1 MVRQLLFLA
10 TTLLMNSRMMI
21 ASLIMVMSFGANLLA
36 QETLPLHAGVGS
48 EWYYDIASLR
58 VPYGYDYGYI
68 KVAIVRDTIVD
79 DTPCLKTVTEFYNE
93 RGHLFDRKTGL
104 VLYEGAKAY
113 DLCNGKKYLKYD
125 LDAQEGEEVPI
136 GFNYLQMDP
145 QRHGILGA
153 KAIVE
158 KRELVDID
166 GHQLIRQLY
175 KIDVRYKTAEGSVVD
190 TLRRS
195 FTQLIGCEE
204 RDNLQGIFPL
214 VYDPTGDIKLF
225 DSKDEKL
232 RCFRS
237 STFNY
242 KAKYGNDC
250 DYVSYPVAIDA
261 VQRGVPRLWIEGNKL
276 LWSEVTPQVISV
288 YDMSATLI
296 RRVTIADGVSSA
308 GLDFLTKGESYLFVV
323 EDSLGQRYAQTLL
336 F

>member
-58 VPYGYDYGYI
+58 VPYGYEYGYI
-68 KVAIVRDTIVD
+68 KVAIVQDTIVD
-79 DTPCLKTVTEFYNE
+79 EIPCLKTVTEFYNE

-113 DLCNGKKYLKYD
+113 DLCDGKKYLKYD

-158 KRELVDID
+158 KRDLVDID

-175 KIDVRYKTAEGSVVD
+175 KIDVRYKTEEGEVVD

-195 FTQLIGCEE
+195 FTQLLGCEE
-204 RDNLQGIFPL
+204 RDNLQGIIPL
-214 VYDPTGDIKLF
+214 WHDPTGDTKLF
-225 DSKDEKL
+225 DSPNGKF
-232 RCFRS
+232 RCFHS
-237 STFNY
+237 PSFEY
-242 KAKYGNDC
+242 KAKYGHDC
-250 DYVSYPVAIDA
+250 DYVSYPVAIEL
-261 VQRGVPRLWIEGNKL
+261 VQRATPRLWIEGDKL

-296 RRVTIADGVSSA
+296 RRVRIADGVSSA
-308 GLDFLTKGESYLFVV
+308 EVDFLTKGESYLFVV
-323 EDSLGQRYAQTLL
+323 EDSLDQRDAQILL

>member
-1 MVRQLLFLA
+1 
-10 TTLLMNSRMMI
+10 MNSKVI
-21 ASLIMVMSFGANLLA
+21 LASLVMGMLCAITLQA
-36 QETLPLHAGVGS
+36 QEALPLHPGVGS
-48 EWYYDIASLR
+48 EWYYDYATLR
-58 VPYGYDYGYI
+58 VPYGYEYGCV

-79 DTPCLKTVTEFYNE
+79 EIPCLKTVTEFYNE

-113 DLCNGKKYLKYD
+113 DLCDGKKYLKYD

-136 GFNYLQMDP
+136 GFNYQQMDP
-145 QRHGILGA
+145 QIHGILGA

-175 KIDVRYKTAEGSVVD
+175 KIDVRYKTEEGEVVD

-195 FTQLIGCEE
+195 FTQLLGCEE

-214 VYDPTGDIKLF
+214 VYDPTGDTQLF
-225 DSKDEKL
+225 DSTNEKF
-232 RCFRS
+232 RCFHS
-237 STFNY
+237 PSFEY
-242 KAKYGNDC
+242 KAKYGHDC
-250 DYVSYPVAIDA
+250 DYVSYPVAIEL
-261 VQRGVPRLWIEGNKL
+261 VQRATPRLWIEGDKL
-276 LWSEVTPQVISV
+276 LWSEVIPQVISV

-308 GLDFLTKGESYLFVV
+308 GLNFLTKGESYLFVV
-323 EDSLGQRYAQTLL
+323 ENSLDQRYAQTLL

>member
-1 MVRQLLFLA
+1 
-10 TTLLMNSRMMI
+10 MI

-58 VPYGYDYGYI
+58 VPYGYEYGYI
-68 KVAIVRDTIVD
+68 KVAIVQDTVVD
-79 DTPCLKTVTEFYNE
+79 ETPCLKTVTEFYNE
-93 RGHLFDRKTGL
+93 RGHLFDCKTGL

-113 DLCNGKKYLKYD
+113 DLCDGKKYLKYD

-225 DSKDEKL
+225 DSKNEKL

-250 DYVSYPVAIDA
+250 DYVSYPVA
-261 VQRGVPRLWIEGNKL
+261 VQSGLETTTKLWVEGDKL
-276 LWSEVTPQVISV
+276 LWSGAEPQTISV
-288 YDMSATLI
+288 YDMSARLI
-296 RRVTIADGVSSA
+296 RSLTIADETSSV
-308 GLDFLTKGESYLFVV
+308 GLNFLPKGESYLVV
-323 EDSLGQRYAQTLL
+323 VIDRLGNRYAHTFLL
-336 F
+336 

>member
-1 MVRQLLFLA
+1 
-10 TTLLMNSRMMI
+10 MNSKVI
-21 ASLIMVMSFGANLLA
+21 LASLVMGMLCAITLQA
-36 QETLPLHAGVGS
+36 QEALPLHPGVGS
-48 EWYYDIASLR
+48 EWYYDYATLR
-58 VPYGYDYGYI
+58 VPYGYEYGCV
-68 KVAIVRDTIVD
+68 KVAIVQDTVVD
-79 DTPCLKTVTEFYNE
+79 ETPCLKTVTEFYNE

-113 DLCNGKKYLKYD
+113 DLCDGKKYLKYD

-136 GFNYLQMDP
+136 GFNYQQMDP

-166 GHQLIRQLY
+166 GHQLIRQHY
-175 KIDVRYKTAEGSVVD
+175 KIDVRYETAEGSVVD

-195 FTQLIGCEE
+195 FTQLLGCEE

-214 VYDPTGDIKLF
+214 VYDPTGDTQLF
-225 DSKDEKL
+225 DSTNEKF
-232 RCFRS
+232 RCFHS
-237 STFNY
+237 PSFEY
-242 KAKYGNDC
+242 KAKYGHDC
-250 DYVSYPVAIDA
+250 DYVSYPVAIEL
-261 VQRGVPRLWIEGNKL
+261 VQRATPRLWIEGYKL

-288 YDMSATLI
+288 YDMSAILI

-308 GLDFLTKGESYLFVV
+308 KVDFLTKGESYLFVV
-323 EDSLGQRYAQTLL
+323 ENSLDQRYAQTLL

>member
-1 MVRQLLFLA
+1 
-10 TTLLMNSRMMI
+10 MNSKVI
-21 ASLIMVMSFGANLLA
+21 LASLVMGMLCAITLQA
-36 QETLPLHAGVGS
+36 QEALPLHPGVGS
-48 EWYYDIASLR
+48 EWYYDYATLR
-58 VPYGYDYGYI
+58 VPYGYEYGCV
-68 KVAIVRDTIVD
+68 KVAIVRDTIVNEI
-79 DTPCLKTVTEFYNE
+79 PCLKTVTEFYNE

-113 DLCNGKKYLKYD
+113 DLCDGKKYLKYD

-136 GFNYLQMDP
+136 GFNYQQMDP
-145 QRHGILGA
+145 QIHGILGA

-175 KIDVRYKTAEGSVVD
+175 KIDVRYKTEEGEVVD

-195 FTQLIGCEE
+195 FTQLLGCEE

-214 VYDPTGDIKLF
+214 VYDPTGDTQLF
-225 DSKDEKL
+225 DSTNEKF
-232 RCFRS
+232 RCFHS
-237 STFNY
+237 PSFEY
-242 KAKYGNDC
+242 KAKYGHDC
-250 DYVSYPVAIDA
+250 DYVSYPVAIEL
-261 VQRGVPRLWIEGNKL
+261 VQRATPRLWIEGDKL

-288 YDMSATLI
+288 YDMSAILI

-308 GLDFLTKGESYLFVV
+308 KVDFLTKGESYLFVV
-323 EDSLGQRYAQTLL
+323 ENSLDQRYAQTLL

>member
-1 MVRQLLFLA
+1 
-10 TTLLMNSRMMI
+10 MI

>member
-1 MVRQLLFLA
+1 
-10 TTLLMNSRMMI
+10 MNSKVI
-21 ASLIMVMSFGANLLA
+21 LASLVMGMLCAITLQA
-36 QETLPLHAGVGS
+36 QEALPLHPGVGS

-58 VPYGYDYGYI
+58 VPYGYEYGCV
-68 KVAIVRDTIVD
+68 KVAIVRDTIVNEI
-79 DTPCLKTVTEFYNE
+79 PCLKTVTEFYNE

-113 DLCNGKKYLKYD
+113 DLCDGKKYLKYD

-136 GFNYLQMDP
+136 GFNYQQMDP
-145 QRHGILGA
+145 QIHGILGA

-175 KIDVRYKTAEGSVVD
+175 KIDVRYKTEEGEVVD

-195 FTQLIGCEE
+195 FTQLLGCEE

-214 VYDPTGDIKLF
+214 VYDPTGDTQLF
-225 DSKDEKL
+225 DSPNEKF
-232 RCFRS
+232 RCFHS
-237 STFNY
+237 PSFEY

-250 DYVSYPVAIDA
+250 DYVSYPVAIEL
-261 VQRGVPRLWIEGNKL
+261 VQRATPRLWIEGDKL
-276 LWSEVTPQVISV
+276 LWSEVIPQVISV

-296 RRVTIADGVSSA
+296 RRVAVADGVSSA
-308 GLDFLTKGESYLFVV
+308 GLNFLTKGESYLFVV
-323 EDSLGQRYAQTLL
+323 ENSLDQRYAQTLL

>member
-1 MVRQLLFLA
+1 
-10 TTLLMNSRMMI
+10 MNSRMLI

-58 VPYGYDYGYI
+58 VPYGYEYGYI
-68 KVAIVRDTIVD
+68 KVAIVQDTIVD
-79 DTPCLKTVTEFYNE
+79 EIPCLKTVTEFYNE

-113 DLCNGKKYLKYD
+113 DLCDGKKYLKYD

-145 QRHGILGA
+145 QRHGVLGA

-261 VQRGVPRLWIEGNKL
+261 VQSATPRLWIEGDKL
-276 LWSEVTPQVISV
+276 VWSEVTPQAISV

>member
-1 MVRQLLFLA
+1 
-10 TTLLMNSRMMI
+10 MI

-58 VPYGYDYGYI
+58 VPYGYEYGYI
-68 KVAIVRDTIVD
+68 KVAIVQDTVVD
-79 DTPCLKTVTEFYNE
+79 ETPCLKTVTEFYNE

-113 DLCNGKKYLKYD
+113 DLCDGKKYLKYD

-225 DSKDEKL
+225 DSKNEKL

-250 DYVSYPVAIDA
+250 DYVSYPVA
-261 VQRGVPRLWIEGNKL
+261 VQSGLETTTKLWVEGDKL
-276 LWSEVTPQVISV
+276 LWSGAEPQTISV
-288 YDMSATLI
+288 YDMSARLI
-296 RRVTIADGVSSA
+296 RSLAIADETSSVW
-308 GLDFLTKGESYLFVV
+308 LNFLSKGESYLVV
-323 EDSLGQRYAQTLL
+323 VIDRLGNRYAHTFLL
-336 F
+336 

>member
-1 MVRQLLFLA
+1 
-10 TTLLMNSRMMI
+10 MNSKVI
-21 ASLIMVMSFGANLLA
+21 LASLVMGMLCAITLQA
-36 QETLPLHAGVGS
+36 QEALPLHPGVGS
-48 EWYYDIASLR
+48 EWYYDYATLK
-58 VPYGYDYGYI
+58 VPYGYEYGCV

-79 DTPCLKTVTEFYNE
+79 EIPCLKTVTEFYNE

-113 DLCNGKKYLKYD
+113 DLCDGKKYLKYD

-136 GFNYLQMDP
+136 GFNYQQMDP
-145 QRHGILGA
+145 QIHGILGA

-175 KIDVRYKTAEGSVVD
+175 KIDVRYKTEEGEVVD

-195 FTQLIGCEE
+195 FTQLLGCEE

-214 VYDPTGDIKLF
+214 VYDPTGDTQLF
-225 DSKDEKL
+225 DSTNEKF
-232 RCFRS
+232 RCFHS
-237 STFNY
+237 PSFEY

-250 DYVSYPVAIDA
+250 NYVSYPVTIEL
-261 VQRGVPRLWIEGNKL
+261 VQRATPRLWIEGNSL

-296 RRVTIADGVSSA
+296 RRVTVADGVSSA
-308 GLDFLTKGESYLFVV
+308 GLNFLTKGESYLFVV
-323 EDSLGQRYAQTLL
+323 ENSLDQRYAQTLL

>member
-1 MVRQLLFLA
+1 
-10 TTLLMNSRMMI
+10 MNSKVI
-21 ASLIMVMSFGANLLA
+21 LASLVMGMLCAITLQA
-36 QETLPLHAGVGS
+36 QEALPLHPGVGA
-48 EWYYDIASLR
+48 EWYYDYATLR
-58 VPYGYDYGYI
+58 VPYGYEYGCV

-79 DTPCLKTVTEFYNE
+79 EIPCLKTVTEFYNE

-113 DLCNGKKYLKYD
+113 DLCDGKKYLKYD

-136 GFNYLQMDP
+136 GFNYQQMDP
-145 QRHGILGA
+145 QIHGILGA

-175 KIDVRYKTAEGSVVD
+175 KIDVRYKTEEGEVVD

-195 FTQLIGCEE
+195 FTQLLGCEE

-214 VYDPTGDIKLF
+214 VYDPTGDTQLF
-225 DSKDEKL
+225 DSTNEKF
-232 RCFRS
+232 RCFHS
-237 STFNY
+237 PSFEY

-250 DYVSYPVAIDA
+250 DYVSYPVAIEL
-261 VQRGVPRLWIEGNKL
+261 VQRATPRLWIEGDKL
-276 LWSEVTPQVISV
+276 LWSEVIPQVISV

-296 RRVTIADGVSSA
+296 RRVAVADGVSSA
-308 GLDFLTKGESYLFVV
+308 GLNFLTKGESYLFVV
-323 EDSLGQRYAQTLL
+323 ENSLDQRYAQTLL

>member
-1 MVRQLLFLA
+1 
-10 TTLLMNSRMMI
+10 MNSKVI
-21 ASLIMVMSFGANLLA
+21 LASLVMGMLCAITLQA
-36 QETLPLHAGVGS
+36 QEALPLHPGVGS
-48 EWYYDIASLR
+48 EWYYDYATLR
-58 VPYGYDYGYI
+58 VPYGYEYGCV

-79 DTPCLKTVTEFYNE
+79 EIPCLKTVTEFYNE

-113 DLCNGKKYLKYD
+113 DLCDGKKYLKYD

-136 GFNYLQMDP
+136 GFNYQQMDP
-145 QRHGILGA
+145 QIHGILGA

-175 KIDVRYKTAEGSVVD
+175 KIDVRYKTEEGEVVD

-195 FTQLIGCEE
+195 FTQLLGCEE

-214 VYDPTGDIKLF
+214 VYDPTGDTQLF
-225 DSKDEKL
+225 DSTNEKF
-232 RCFRS
+232 RCFHS
-237 STFNY
+237 PSFEY

-250 DYVSYPVAIDA
+250 DYVSYPVAIEL
-261 VQRGVPRLWIEGNKL
+261 VQRATPRLWIEGDKL

-288 YDMSATLI
+288 YDMSAILI

-308 GLDFLTKGESYLFVV
+308 KVDFLTKGESYLFVV
-323 EDSLGQRYAQTLL
+323 ENSLDQRYAQTLL

>member
-1 MVRQLLFLA
+1 
-10 TTLLMNSRMMI
+10 MNSKVI
-21 ASLIMVMSFGANLLA
+21 LASLVMGMLCAITLQA
-36 QETLPLHAGVGS
+36 QEALPLHPGVGS
-48 EWYYDIASLR
+48 EWYYDYATLR
-58 VPYGYDYGYI
+58 VPYGYEYGCV

-79 DTPCLKTVTEFYNE
+79 EIPCLKTVTEFYNE

-113 DLCNGKKYLKYD
+113 DLCDGKKYLKYD

-136 GFNYLQMDP
+136 GFNYQQMDP
-145 QRHGILGA
+145 QIHGILGA

-175 KIDVRYKTAEGSVVD
+175 KIDVRYKTEEGEVVD

-214 VYDPTGDIKLF
+214 WYDPTGDTKLF
-225 DSKDEKL
+225 DSTNEKF
-232 RCFRS
+232 RCFHS
-237 STFNY
+237 PSFEY

-250 DYVSYPVAIDA
+250 DYVSYPVAIEL
-261 VQRGVPRLWIEGNKL
+261 VQRATPRLWIEGNKL
-276 LWSEVTPQVISV
+276 LWSEVIPQVISV

-296 RRVTIADGVSSA
+296 RRVTVADGVSSA
-308 GLDFLTKGESYLFVV
+308 GLNFLTKGESYLFVV
-323 EDSLGQRYAQTLL
+323 ENSLDQRYAQTLL

>member
-1 MVRQLLFLA
+1 
-10 TTLLMNSRMMI
+10 MNSKVI
-21 ASLIMVMSFGANLLA
+21 LASLVMGMLCAITLQA
-36 QETLPLHAGVGS
+36 QEALPLHPGVGS
-48 EWYYDIASLR
+48 EWYYDYATLR
-58 VPYGYDYGYI
+58 VPYGYEYGCV

-79 DTPCLKTVTEFYNE
+79 EIPCLKTVTEFYNE

-113 DLCNGKKYLKYD
+113 DLCDGKKYLKYD

-136 GFNYLQMDP
+136 GFNYQQMDP
-145 QRHGILGA
+145 QIHGIIGA

-158 KRELVDID
+158 NRELVDID

-175 KIDVRYKTAEGSVVD
+175 KIDVRYKTEEGEVVD

-195 FTQLIGCEE
+195 FTQLLGCEE

-214 VYDPTGDIKLF
+214 VYDPTGDTQLF
-225 DSKDEKL
+225 DSTNEKF
-232 RCFRS
+232 RCFHS
-237 STFNY
+237 PSFEY

-250 DYVSYPVAIDA
+250 DYVSYPVAIEL
-261 VQRGVPRLWIEGNKL
+261 VQRSTPRLWIEGDKL

-288 YDMSATLI
+288 YDMSAILI

-308 GLDFLTKGESYLFVV
+308 KVDFLTKGESYLFVV
-323 EDSLGQRYAQTLL
+323 ENSLDQRYAQTLL

>member
-1 MVRQLLFLA
+1 MLL
-10 TTLLMNSRMMI
+10 TLKNKVIMNSRMMI

-58 VPYGYDYGYI
+58 VPYGYEYGYI
-68 KVAIVRDTIVD
+68 KVAIVQDTVVD
-79 DTPCLKTVTEFYNE
+79 ETPCLKTVTEFYNE
-93 RGHLFDRKTGL
+93 RGHLFDCKTGL

-113 DLCNGKKYLKYD
+113 DLCDGKKYLKYD

-225 DSKDEKL
+225 DSKNEKL

-250 DYVSYPVAIDA
+250 DYVSYPVA
-261 VQRGVPRLWIEGNKL
+261 VQSGLETTTKLWVEGDKL
-276 LWSEVTPQVISV
+276 LWSGAEPQTISV
-288 YDMSATLI
+288 YDMSARLI
-296 RRVTIADGVSSA
+296 RSLTIADETSSV
-308 GLDFLTKGESYLFVV
+308 GLNFLPKGESYLVV
-323 EDSLGQRYAQTLL
+323 VIDRLGNRYAHTFLL
-336 F
+336 

>member
-1 MVRQLLFLA
+1 MKSKVIL
-10 TTLLMNSRMMI
+10 
-21 ASLIMVMSFGANLLA
+21 ASLVMGMLCAITLQA
-36 QETLPLHAGVGS
+36 QEALPLHPGVGS
-48 EWYYDIASLR
+48 EWYYDYATLR
-58 VPYGYDYGYI
+58 VPYGYEYGCV

-79 DTPCLKTVTEFYNE
+79 EIPCLKTVTEFYNE
-93 RGHLFDRKTGL
+93 REHLFDRKTGL

-113 DLCNGKKYLKYD
+113 DLCDGKKYLKYD

-136 GFNYLQMDP
+136 GFNYQQMNP
-145 QRHGILGA
+145 QRHSILGA

-175 KIDVRYKTAEGSVVD
+175 KIDVRYKTEEGEVVD

-195 FTQLIGCEE
+195 FTQLLGCEE

-214 VYDPTGDIKLF
+214 VYDPTGDTQLF
-225 DSKDEKL
+225 DSTNEKF
-232 RCFRS
+232 RCFHS
-237 STFNY
+237 PSFEY

-250 DYVSYPVAIDA
+250 DYVSYPVAIEL
-261 VQRGVPRLWIEGNKL
+261 VQRATPRLWIEGDKL
-276 LWSEVTPQVISV
+276 LWSEVIPQVISV

-296 RRVTIADGVSSA
+296 RRVAVADGVSSA
-308 GLDFLTKGESYLFVV
+308 GLNFLTKGESYLFVV
-323 EDSLGQRYAQTLL
+323 ENSLDQRYAQTLL

>member
-1 MVRQLLFLA
+1 M
-10 TTLLMNSRMMI
+10 
-21 ASLIMVMSFGANLLA
+21 
-36 QETLPLHAGVGS
+36 
-48 EWYYDIASLR
+48 
-58 VPYGYDYGYI
+58 
-68 KVAIVRDTIVD
+68 AIVRDTIVD
-79 DTPCLKTVTEFYNE
+79 EIPCLKTVTEFYNE

-113 DLCNGKKYLKYD
+113 DLCDGKKYLKYD

-136 GFNYLQMDP
+136 GFNYQQMDP
-145 QRHGILGA
+145 QIHGILGA

-175 KIDVRYKTAEGSVVD
+175 KIDVRYKTEEGEVVD

-195 FTQLIGCEE
+195 FTQLLGCEE

-214 VYDPTGDIKLF
+214 VYDPTGDTKLF
-225 DSKDEKL
+225 DSPNEKF
-232 RCFRS
+232 RCFHS
-237 STFNY
+237 PSFEY

-250 DYVSYPVAIDA
+250 DYVSYPVAIEL
-261 VQRGVPRLWIEGNKL
+261 VQRATPRLWIEGDKL
-276 LWSEVTPQVISV
+276 LWSEVIPQVISV

-296 RRVTIADGVSSA
+296 RRVAVADGVSSA
-308 GLDFLTKGESYLFVV
+308 GLNFLTKGESYLFVV
-323 EDSLGQRYAQTLL
+323 ENSLDQRYAQTLL

>member
-1 MVRQLLFLA
+1 
-10 TTLLMNSRMMI
+10 MNSKVI
-21 ASLIMVMSFGANLLA
+21 LASLVMGMLCAITLQA
-36 QETLPLHAGVGS
+36 QEALPLHPGVGS
-48 EWYYDIASLR
+48 EWYYDYATLR
-58 VPYGYDYGYI
+58 VPYGYEYGCV

-79 DTPCLKTVTEFYNE
+79 EIPCLKTVTEFYNE

-113 DLCNGKKYLKYD
+113 DLCDGKKYLKYD

-136 GFNYLQMDP
+136 GFNYQQMDP

-166 GHQLIRQLY
+166 GHQLIRQHY
-175 KIDVRYKTAEGSVVD
+175 KIDVRYETAEGPVVD

-214 VYDPTGDIKLF
+214 VYDPTGDTQLF
-225 DSKDEKL
+225 DSTNEKF
-232 RCFRS
+232 RCFHS
-237 STFNY
+237 PSFEY
-242 KAKYGNDC
+242 KAKYGHDC
-250 DYVSYPVAIDA
+250 DYVSYPVAIEL
-261 VQRGVPRLWIEGNKL
+261 VQRATPRLWIEGDKL

-288 YDMSATLI
+288 YDMSAILI

-308 GLDFLTKGESYLFVV
+308 KVDFLTKGESYLFVV
-323 EDSLGQRYAQTLL
+323 ENSLDQRYAQTLL

>member
-1 MVRQLLFLA
+1 MLL
-10 TTLLMNSRMMI
+10 TLKNKVIMNSRMII

-58 VPYGYDYGYI
+58 VPYGYEYGYI
-68 KVAIVRDTIVD
+68 KVAIVQDTVVD
-79 DTPCLKTVTEFYNE
+79 ETPCLKTVTEFYNE
-93 RGHLFDRKTGL
+93 RGHLFDRKTGV

-113 DLCNGKKYLKYD
+113 DLCDGKKYLKYD

-136 GFNYLQMDP
+136 GFNYQHMDP
-145 QRHGILGA
+145 QRHSILGA

-175 KIDVRYKTAEGSVVD
+175 KIDVRYKTEEGEVVD

-204 RDNLQGIFPL
+204 RDNLQGIFPI

-250 DYVSYPVAIDA
+250 DYVSYPVA
-261 VQRGVPRLWIEGNKL
+261 VQSGLETTTKLWVEGDKL
-276 LWSEVTPQVISV
+276 LWSGAEPQTISV
-288 YDMSATLI
+288 YDMSARLI
-296 RRVTIADGVSSA
+296 RSLTIADETSSV
-308 GLDFLTKGESYLFVV
+308 GLNFLPKGESYLVV
-323 EDSLGQRYAQTLL
+323 VIDRLGNRYAHTFLL
-336 F
+336 

>member
-1 MVRQLLFLA
+1 
-10 TTLLMNSRMMI
+10 MNSKVI
-21 ASLIMVMSFGANLLA
+21 LASLVMGMLCAITLQA
-36 QETLPLHAGVGS
+36 QEALPLHPGVGS

-58 VPYGYDYGYI
+58 VPYGYEYGYI
-68 KVAIVRDTIVD
+68 KVTIVQD
-79 DTPCLKTVTEFYNE
+79 TVVDETPCLKTVTEFYNE

-113 DLCNGKKYLKYD
+113 DLCDGKKYLKYD

-136 GFNYLQMDP
+136 GFNYQQMDP
-145 QRHGILGA
+145 QIHGILGA

-175 KIDVRYKTAEGSVVD
+175 KIDVRYKTEEGEVVD

-195 FTQLIGCEE
+195 FTQLLGCEE

-214 VYDPTGDIKLF
+214 VYDPTGDTQLF
-225 DSKDEKL
+225 DSTNEKF
-232 RCFRS
+232 RCFHS
-237 STFNY
+237 PSFEY

-250 DYVSYPVAIDA
+250 DYVSYPVAIEL
-261 VQRGVPRLWIEGNKL
+261 VQRATPRLWIEGNSL
-276 LWSEVTPQVISV
+276 LWREVTPQVISV

-296 RRVTIADGVSSA
+296 RRVTVADGVSSA
-308 GLDFLTKGESYLFVV
+308 EVGFLTKGESYLFVV
-323 EDSLGQRYAQTLL
+323 EDSLDQRYAQTLL

>member
-1 MVRQLLFLA
+1 
-10 TTLLMNSRMMI
+10 MNSKVI
-21 ASLIMVMSFGANLLA
+21 LASLVMGMLCAITLQA
-36 QETLPLHAGVGS
+36 QEDLPLHPGVGS
-48 EWYYDIASLR
+48 EWYYDYATLR
-58 VPYGYDYGYI
+58 VPYGYEYGCV
-68 KVAIVRDTIVD
+68 KVAIVRDTIVNEI
-79 DTPCLKTVTEFYNE
+79 PCLKTVTEFYNE

-113 DLCNGKKYLKYD
+113 DLCDGKKYLKYD

-136 GFNYLQMDP
+136 GFNYQQMDP
-145 QRHGILGA
+145 QIHGILGA

-175 KIDVRYKTAEGSVVD
+175 KIDVRYKTEEGEVVD

-195 FTQLIGCEE
+195 FTQLLGCEE

-214 VYDPTGDIKLF
+214 VYDPTGDTQLF
-225 DSKDEKL
+225 DSPNEKF
-232 RCFRS
+232 RCFHS
-237 STFNY
+237 PSFEY

-250 DYVSYPVAIDA
+250 DYVSYPVAIEL
-261 VQRGVPRLWIEGNKL
+261 VQRATPRLWIEGNSL

-296 RRVTIADGVSSA
+296 RRVTVADGVSSA
-308 GLDFLTKGESYLFVV
+308 GLNFLTKGESYLFVV
-323 EDSLGQRYAQTLL
+323 ENSLDQRYAQTLL

>member
-1 MVRQLLFLA
+1 
-10 TTLLMNSRMMI
+10 MNSKVI
-21 ASLIMVMSFGANLLA
+21 LASLVMGMLCAITLQA
-36 QETLPLHAGVGS
+36 QEALPLHPGVGS
-48 EWYYDIASLR
+48 EWYYDYATLR
-58 VPYGYDYGYI
+58 VPYGYEYGCV

-79 DTPCLKTVTEFYNE
+79 EIPCLKTVTEFYNE

-113 DLCNGKKYLKYD
+113 DLCDGKKYLKYD

-136 GFNYLQMDP
+136 GFNYQQMDP

-166 GHQLIRQLY
+166 GHQLIRQHY
-175 KIDVRYKTAEGSVVD
+175 KIDVRYETAEGSVVD

-195 FTQLIGCEE
+195 FTQLLGCEE

-214 VYDPTGDIKLF
+214 VYDPTGDTQLF
-225 DSKDEKL
+225 DSTNEKF
-232 RCFRS
+232 RCFHS
-237 STFNY
+237 PSFEY
-242 KAKYGNDC
+242 KAKYGHDC
-250 DYVSYPVAIDA
+250 DYVSYPVAIEL
-261 VQRGVPRLWIEGNKL
+261 VQRATPRLWIEGDKL
-276 LWSEVTPQVISV
+276 LWSEVIPQVISV
-288 YDMSATLI
+288 YDMSAILI

-308 GLDFLTKGESYLFVV
+308 KVDFLTKGESYLFVV
-323 EDSLGQRYAQTLL
+323 ENSLDQRYAQTLL

>member
-1 MVRQLLFLA
+1 
-10 TTLLMNSRMMI
+10 MNSKVI
-21 ASLIMVMSFGANLLA
+21 LASLVMGMLCAITLQA
-36 QETLPLHAGVGS
+36 QEALPLHPGVGS

-58 VPYGYDYGYI
+58 VPYGYEYGYI
-68 KVAIVRDTIVD
+68 KVTIVQD
-79 DTPCLKTVTEFYNE
+79 TVVDETPCLKTVTEFYNE

-113 DLCNGKKYLKYD
+113 DLCDGKKYLKYD

-136 GFNYLQMDP
+136 GFNYQQMDP
-145 QRHGILGA
+145 QIHGILGA

-158 KRELVDID
+158 KRELVDRD

-175 KIDVRYKTAEGSVVD
+175 KIDVRYKTEEGEVVD

-195 FTQLIGCEE
+195 FTQLLGCEE

-214 VYDPTGDIKLF
+214 VYDPTGDTQLF
-225 DSKDEKL
+225 DSTNEKF
-232 RCFRS
+232 RCFHS
-237 STFNY
+237 PSFEY

-250 DYVSYPVAIDA
+250 DYVSYPVAIEL
-261 VQRGVPRLWIEGNKL
+261 VQRATPRLWIEGNSL
-276 LWSEVTPQVISV
+276 LWREVTPQVISV

-296 RRVTIADGVSSA
+296 RRVTVADGVSSA
-308 GLDFLTKGESYLFVV
+308 EVGFLTKGESYLFVV
-323 EDSLGQRYAQTLL
+323 EDSLDQRYAQTLL

>member
-1 MVRQLLFLA
+1 MFRHRLLSFMFAILLGSLGLA
-10 TTLLMNSRMMI
+10 
-21 ASLIMVMSFGANLLA
+21 A
-36 QETLPLHAGVGS
+36 QEALPLHPGVGS

-93 RGHLFDRKTGL
+93 RGHLFDCKTGL

-261 VQRGVPRLWIEGNKL
+261 VQRGVPRLWIEGDKL

>member
-1 MVRQLLFLA
+1 
-10 TTLLMNSRMMI
+10 MNSRMMI
-21 ASLIMVMSFGANLLA
+21 ASLIMMMSFGASLLA
-36 QETLPLHAGVGS
+36 QETLPLHPGVGS

-58 VPYGYDYGYI
+58 VPYGYEYGYI
-68 KVAIVRDTIVD
+68 KVAIVQDTIVD
-79 DTPCLKTVTEFYNE
+79 EIPCLKTVTEFYNE

-113 DLCNGKKYLKYD
+113 DLCDGKKYLKYD

-136 GFNYLQMDP
+136 GFNYQQMDP
-145 QRHGILGA
+145 QIHGILGA

-175 KIDVRYKTAEGSVVD
+175 KIDVRYKTEEGEVVD

-195 FTQLIGCEE
+195 FTQLLGCEE

-214 VYDPTGDIKLF
+214 VYDPTGDTQLF
-225 DSKDEKL
+225 DSTNEKF
-232 RCFRS
+232 RCFHS
-237 STFNY
+237 PSFEY
-242 KAKYGNDC
+242 KAKYGHDC
-250 DYVSYPVAIDA
+250 DYVSYPVAIEL
-261 VQRGVPRLWIEGNKL
+261 VQRATPRLWIEGDKL

-288 YDMSATLI
+288 YDMSAILI

-308 GLDFLTKGESYLFVV
+308 KVDFLTKGESYLFVV
-323 EDSLGQRYAQTLL
+323 ENSLDQRYAQTLL

>member
-1 MVRQLLFLA
+1 
-10 TTLLMNSRMMI
+10 MNSKVI
-21 ASLIMVMSFGANLLA
+21 LASLVMGMLCAITLQA
-36 QETLPLHAGVGS
+36 QEALPLHPGVGS
-48 EWYYDIASLR
+48 EWYYDYATLR
-58 VPYGYDYGYI
+58 VPYGYEYGCV

-79 DTPCLKTVTEFYNE
+79 EIPCLKTVTEFYNE

-113 DLCNGKKYLKYD
+113 DLCDGKKYLKYD

-136 GFNYLQMDP
+136 GFNYQQMDP
-145 QRHGILGA
+145 QIHGILGA

-175 KIDVRYKTAEGSVVD
+175 KIDVRYKTEEGEVVD

-195 FTQLIGCEE
+195 FTQLLGCEE

-214 VYDPTGDIKLF
+214 VYDPTGDTQLF
-225 DSKDEKL
+225 DSTNEKF
-232 RCFRS
+232 RCFHS
-237 STFNY
+237 PSFEY

-250 DYVSYPVAIDA
+250 DYVSYPVAIEL
-261 VQRGVPRLWIEGNKL
+261 VQRATPRLWIEGDKL

-296 RRVTIADGVSSA
+296 RRVAVADGVSSA

-323 EDSLGQRYAQTLL
+323 ENSLDQRYAQTLL

>member
-1 MVRQLLFLA
+1 
-10 TTLLMNSRMMI
+10 MNSRMMI

-58 VPYGYDYGYI
+58 VPYGYEYGYI
-68 KVAIVRDTIVD
+68 KVAIVQDTVVD
-79 DTPCLKTVTEFYNE
+79 ETPCLKTVTEFYNE
-93 RGHLFDRKTGL
+93 RGHLFDCKTGL

-113 DLCNGKKYLKYD
+113 DLCDGKKYLKYD

-225 DSKDEKL
+225 DSKNEKL
-232 RCFRS
+232 RSFRS

-250 DYVSYPVAIDA
+250 DYVSYPVA
-261 VQRGVPRLWIEGNKL
+261 VQSGLETTTKLWVEGDKL
-276 LWSEVTPQVISV
+276 LWSGAEPQTISV
-288 YDMSATLI
+288 YDMSARLI
-296 RRVTIADGVSSA
+296 RSLTIADETSSV
-308 GLDFLTKGESYLFVV
+308 GLNFLPKGESYLVV
-323 EDSLGQRYAQTLL
+323 VIDRLGNRYAHTFLL
-336 F
+336 

>member
-1 MVRQLLFLA
+1 
-10 TTLLMNSRMMI
+10 MNSKVI
-21 ASLIMVMSFGANLLA
+21 LASLVMGMLCAITLQA
-36 QETLPLHAGVGS
+36 QEALPLHPGVGS
-48 EWYYDIASLR
+48 EWYYDYATLR
-58 VPYGYDYGYI
+58 VPYGYEYGCV

-79 DTPCLKTVTEFYNE
+79 EIPCLKTVTEFYNE

-113 DLCNGKKYLKYD
+113 DLCDGKKYLKYD

-136 GFNYLQMDP
+136 GFNYQQMDP

-166 GHQLIRQLY
+166 GHQLIRQHY
-175 KIDVRYKTAEGSVVD
+175 KIDVRYETAEGSVVD

-195 FTQLIGCEE
+195 FTQLLGCEE

-214 VYDPTGDIKLF
+214 VYDPTGDTQLF
-225 DSKDEKL
+225 DSTNEKF
-232 RCFRS
+232 RCFHS
-237 STFNY
+237 PSFEY
-242 KAKYGNDC
+242 KAKYGHDC
-250 DYVSYPVAIDA
+250 DYVSYPVAIEL
-261 VQRGVPRLWIEGNKL
+261 VQRATPRLWIEGDKL

-288 YDMSATLI
+288 YDMSAILI

-308 GLDFLTKGESYLFVV
+308 KVDFLTKGESYLFVV
-323 EDSLGQRYAQTLL
+323 ENSLDQRYAQTLL

>member
-1 MVRQLLFLA
+1 MKSKVIL
-10 TTLLMNSRMMI
+10 
-21 ASLIMVMSFGANLLA
+21 ASLVMGMLCAITLQA
-36 QETLPLHAGVGS
+36 QEALPLHPGVGS
-48 EWYYDIASLR
+48 EWYYDYATLR
-58 VPYGYDYGYI
+58 VPYGYEYGCV

-79 DTPCLKTVTEFYNE
+79 EIPCLKTVTEFYNE

-113 DLCNGKKYLKYD
+113 DLCDGKKYLKYD
-125 LDAQEGEEVPI
+125 LDAQEGEEVLI
-136 GFNYLQMDP
+136 GFNYQHMDP

-153 KAIVE
+153 KTIVE

-175 KIDVRYKTAEGSVVD
+175 KIDVRYKTEEGEVVD

-195 FTQLIGCEE
+195 FTQLLGCEE

-214 VYDPTGDIKLF
+214 VYDPTGDTQLF
-225 DSKDEKL
+225 DSTNEKF
-232 RCFRS
+232 RCFHS
-237 STFNY
+237 PSFEY

-250 DYVSYPVAIDA
+250 DYVSYPVAIEL
-261 VQRGVPRLWIEGNKL
+261 VQRATPRLWIEGDKL
-276 LWSEVTPQVISV
+276 LWSEVIPQVISV

-296 RRVTIADGVSSA
+296 RRVAVADGVSSA
-308 GLDFLTKGESYLFVV
+308 GLNFLTKGESYLFVV
-323 EDSLGQRYAQTLL
+323 ENSLDQRYAQTLL

>member
-1 MVRQLLFLA
+1 
-10 TTLLMNSRMMI
+10 MNSKVI
-21 ASLIMVMSFGANLLA
+21 LASLVMRMLCAITLQA
-36 QETLPLHAGVGS
+36 QEALPLHPGVGS
-48 EWYYDIASLR
+48 EWYYDYATLR
-58 VPYGYDYGYI
+58 VPYGYEYGCV
-68 KVAIVRDTIVD
+68 KVAIVRDTIVNEI
-79 DTPCLKTVTEFYNE
+79 PCLKTVTEFYNE

-113 DLCNGKKYLKYD
+113 DLCDGKKYLKYD

-136 GFNYLQMDP
+136 GFNYQQMDP
-145 QRHGILGA
+145 QIHSILGA

-175 KIDVRYKTAEGSVVD
+175 KIDVRYKTEEGEVVD

-195 FTQLIGCEE
+195 FTQLLGCEE

-214 VYDPTGDIKLF
+214 VYDPTGDTQLF
-225 DSKDEKL
+225 DSPNEKF
-232 RCFRS
+232 RCFHS
-237 STFNY
+237 PSFEY

-250 DYVSYPVAIDA
+250 DYVSYPVAIEL
-261 VQRGVPRLWIEGNKL
+261 VQRATPRLWIEGNSL

-296 RRVTIADGVSSA
+296 RRVTVADGVSSA
-308 GLDFLTKGESYLFVV
+308 EVGFLTKGESYLFVV
-323 EDSLGQRYAQTLL
+323 EDSLDQRYAQTLL